1 MADMQVLA
9 LEHVN
14 KTVEGVKVINDLNFA
29 LKTGETH
36 VLFGMNGAGK
46 TTLVNILAG
55 LQEADSGE
63 AAFFGG
69 KSDLARPRTLPE
81 RDVAFVFEE
90 PYLFPFAT
98 VMENIIASRLGGS
111 VFFDGEASRALSFEA
126 RELIDSLD
134 FGIDPDATVSRLNL
148 ARRRMTEI
156 ARALFQKPKIIIM
169 DEPFESLGAR
179 EKTSVTKALGDFKR
193 GGGAALITFQRFE
206 RIFDFA
212 DRVSVLFDGRIFKLE
227 NLSRTSVED
236 IMKVVYGGQAKDPFP
251 KLDIRKGKTCMRVSG
266 LHVPGKLR
274 EVSFSL
280 HESEILGIYGDVGS
294 GRTTLAQTIFGA
306 GGDYSGS
313 ITLWNQS
320 AAIRSPSDA
329 INNGIAYIPDER
341 SAKGLFGNMNI
352 HANLVSSPLV
362 SSAFVCNPYAEERRL
377 SVYLKKMNID
387 AGYLHSEAGA
397 LNAGLCQKTLILKW
411 IISSA
416 RIYIFDEP
424 TKSLDVAAKY
434 EFYNILNDLILKR
447 AAVIMISSDIFE
459 LTGMC
464 DRILFMKEGA
474 LLREVAKS
482 AFAEIDL
489 GGP

>member
-1 MADMQVLA
+1 MTDAPVLA

-14 KTVEGVKVINDLNFA
+14 KTVEGVKVINDLGFA
-29 LKTGETH
+29 LKAGETH
-36 VLFGMNGAGK
+36 ILFGLNGAGK
-46 TTLVNILAG
+46 TTLVSILAG

-63 AAFFGG
+63 AVFFGE
-69 KSDLARPRTLPE
+69 KCDLARSRTLL
-81 RDVAFVFEE
+81 RNDIAFVFEG

-98 VMENIIASRLGGS
+98 VTENIIASRLGGTM
-111 VFFDGEASRALSFEA
+111 FFDEEAARALSFEA
-126 RELIDSLD
+126 RWLINSLG
-134 FGIDPDATVSRLNL
+134 FGIDPDAIVSRLNL
-148 ARRRMTEI
+148 AQQRMTEI

-179 EKTSVTKALGDFKR
+179 ERISVMKALDDFKR
-193 GGGAALITFQRFE
+193 GEGAALITFQRFE
-206 RIFDFA
+206 HIFDFA
-212 DRVSVLFDGRIFKLE
+212 DRVSVLFDGRIFRLE
-227 NLSRTSVED
+227 NSSRTRVED
-236 IMKVVYGGQAKDPFP
+236 IMKVVYGGRAKDPFP
-251 KLDIRKGKTCMRVSG
+251 KLDIRKGKTCMRVSE
-266 LHVPGKLR
+266 LRVPGKLC

-280 HESEILGIYGDVGS
+280 RESEILGIYGEVGS

-306 GGDYSGS
+306 GGGYSGS
-313 ITLWNQS
+313 ITLWNRS
-320 AAIRSPSDA
+320 AVIRSPSDA

-341 SAKGLFGNMNI
+341 SAKGLFGNMNL

-387 AGYLHSEAGA
+387 SRYLHSEAGA
-397 LNAGLCQKTLILKW
+397 LNAGLCQKALILKW

-424 TKSLDVAAKY
+424 TKSLDIAAKY

-474 LLREVAKS
+474 LRREVSKS

-489 GGP
+489 GGA